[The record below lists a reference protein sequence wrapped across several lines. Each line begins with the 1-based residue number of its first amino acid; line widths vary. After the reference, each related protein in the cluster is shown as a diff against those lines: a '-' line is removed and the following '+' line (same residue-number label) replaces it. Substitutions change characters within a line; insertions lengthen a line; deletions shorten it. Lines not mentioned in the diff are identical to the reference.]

1 MVSWDEKQTLSSKFR
16 CFSHS
21 LQGASA
27 SSKNQRRR
35 LIIAVQVSLG
45 SFSNNFDELTHDITN
60 YMKMGRIIIS
70 IFESTYKIILRDS
83 RQKKYLRT
91 SVWGLLPHFLIEVE
105 SCLACAKWLH
115 KLFLRQGG
123 EKRIFSRVLWE
134 SRRTKMQ
141 AR

>member
-1 MVSWDEKQTLSSKFR
+1 MIRKTDKTDKTNKTLFINLIPLTSHVSNRIVSRDEKQTLSSKFR

-83 RQKKYLRT
+83 RQKNT
-91 SVWGLLPHFLIEVE
+91 SEP
-105 SCLACAKWLH
+105 
-115 KLFLRQGG
+115 QYGG
-123 EKRIFSRVLWE
+123 FYHIF
-134 SRRTKMQ
+134 
-141 AR
+141 